1 MPFPRQG
8 KGGID
13 LATYTANYGLHQW
26 EASDNFLRTDFN
38 TDFSL
43 IDGALGELAEDKAEV
58 VFGSYQGTYI
68 GGSSG
73 GAYSQDINLGWKP
86 EAVLVFANNGSSSGL
101 EDLPCQ
107 LATSAS
113 AGTDLAITDNGFT
126 VMDELNTRAFGIY
139 RYIALY

>member
-86 EAVLVFANNGSSSGL
+86 EAVLVFANADSNAGL

-107 LATSAS
+107 LATAAS
-113 AGTDLAITDNGFT
+113 SGFGLAVTETGFT
-126 VMDELNTRAFGIY
+126 AHDRLNYKALGTY
-139 RYIALY
+139 RYLALR

>member
-1 MPFPRQG
+1 M
-8 KGGID
+8 
-13 LATYTANYGLHQW
+13 
-26 EASDNFLRTDFN
+26 
-38 TDFSL
+38 
-43 IDGALGELAEDKAEV
+43 

-68 GGSSG
+68 GAASG
-73 GAYSQDINLGWKP
+73 GAYSQDINLGRRP
-86 EAVLVFANNGSSSGL
+86 GAVLVFANNGSSSGL

-126 VMDELNTRAFGIY
+126 VMDELNTQAFGIY